1 MLNRFLV
8 RVLAWFHR
16 EEGQDMI
23 EYALI
28 AAVIAIPIV
37 LVTIGILSPAFSAW
51 ANDIADE
58 IRDVTPIVE

>member
-1 MLNRFLV
+1 MFDRLFV
-8 RVLAWFHR
+8 RLLTCFHR

-37 LVTIGILSPAFSAW
+37 LVTVGILSPAFADW
-51 ANDIADE
+51 AGDVRDKIAG
-58 IRDVTPIVE
+58 VVLPT

>member
-1 MLNRFLV
+1 MLSKLLV
-8 RVLAWFHR
+8 RVLAWFQG

-51 ANDIADE
+51 ANDVADE
-58 IRDVTPIVE
+58 IRDVTPVV

>member
-1 MLNRFLV
+1 MLNRLLI
-8 RVLAWFHR
+8 RLLALFHR

-37 LVTIGILSPAFSAW
+37 LVTVGLLSPAFSEW
-51 ANDIADE
+51 AG
-58 IRDVTPIVE
+58 DVAGKITSVA

>member
-1 MLNRFLV
+1 MLRKLLV
-8 RVLAWFHR
+8 SVLARLHR

-37 LVTIGILSPAFSAW
+37 LATVFILDPAFTAW
-51 ANDIADE
+51 ANDVADN
-58 IRDVTPIVE
+58 IRDAPLVP

>member
-1 MLNRFLV
+1 MLNQLLL
-8 RVLAWFHR
+8 RVLAWFQR

-37 LVTIGILSPAFSAW
+37 LVTIGILNPAFTGW
-51 ANDIADE
+51 AENV
-58 IRDVTPIVE
+58 RDKIVGVVV

>member
-1 MLNRFLV
+1 MFDRLFV
-8 RVLAWFHR
+8 RLLTWFHG

-37 LVTIGILSPAFSAW
+37 LVTIGLLSPAFTAW
-51 ANDIADE
+51 ANDVADQ
-58 IRDVTPIVE
+58 IREAPVVP